1 MNIKRTILSIV
12 ALTYISA
19 TYAQTGKE
27 WDDPKITSVN
37 REVAHTMALPMA
49 SETDVTKNDRT
60 LSPFLSSPES

>member
-37 REVAHTMALPMA
+37 REVAHTMA
-49 SETDVTKNDRT
+49 
-60 LSPFLSSPES
+60 